1 MIDIEKLYN
10 DLCEVGRIGSGRW
23 PIDLIQSVRDLV
35 EQFEHYGLDVARVPA
50 DPDPDPTPPYPAPT
64 PEPRAAPSVPPL
76 PSGEESTA
84 QLNPT
89 AQLHFERPA
98 DGSVRVTAKNAEA
111 VPVAR
116 TLQALLDSLFGRPL
130 EGATTKLLELAGLIE
145 AKEIENEQLRTKVT
159 EQAEQL
165 QRYAEVI
172 VNLRAKGL
180 IT

>member
-64 PEPRAAPSVPPL
+64 PEPRA
-76 PSGEESTA
+76 A